1 MNYTLWSL
9 SDYFFAFI
17 FGIGNSL
24 IFLKGKKV
32 FQKSSQGGA
41 AGRERSLHVILN
53 LTTKTTIWPRWNS
66 SQHSHTFCIYYCSY
80 FKKLFSFQIKYNLVV
95 AKETSFFSYLGI
107 AEQIK

>member
-32 FQKSSQGGA
+32 QTLSVSEK
-41 AGRERSLHVILN
+41 L
-53 LTTKTTIWPRWNS
+53 PRWGS
-66 SQHSHTFCIYYCSY
+66 RKREESARYSQPD
-80 FKKLFSFQIKYNLVV
+80 N
-95 AKETSFFSYLGI
+95 
-107 AEQIK
+107 